1 MKAFTFR
8 LETLLHLR
16 VMAKDRAIKDYAC
29 AISKREELESQLTE
43 AVGNLKM
50 LNNEIHL
57 KRTVGFA
64 GSDQQVF
71 NQSILLS
78 KEMIIDLNSKVA
90 DSKNI
95 EAAKRTIFLTAD
107 SNCKSLL
114 KLKDKQQKEH
124 LIAEEKKEESELED
138 IIGARFVFNNSNY

>member
-29 AISKREELESQLTE
+29 AISKREKLEIQLTE

-50 LNNEIHL
+50 LNNEIHR

-78 KEMIIDLNSKVA
+78 KEMIVDLNSKVA

-95 EAAKRTIFLTAD
+95 ETAKRTIFLTAY

-124 LIAEEKKEESELED
+124 LIAEGKKEESELED